1 MESDHPPS
9 IFIIWCIAHQALF
22 KAPQREDLVGRRIVP
37 KQAFRIAAD
46 ILGQFRVA
54 RELSQERFGLDC
66 RGCTN
71 LHTVPVQPDTLNR
84 KGLNGLLAE

>member
-54 RELSQERFGLDC
+54 RELSQERFGLDDAA
-66 RGCTN
+66 GSF
-71 LHTVPVQPDTLNR
+71 VR
-84 KGLNGLLAE
+84 KGQCGYLLIQSTTSADA

>member
-46 ILGQFRVA
+46 ILGQFSVA
-54 RELSQERFGLDC
+54 RELSQEFFGLDDAA
-66 RGCTN
+66 GSFAG
-71 LHTVPVQPDTLNR
+71 
-84 KGLNGLLAE
+84 KGQCGYLLIQSTTSADA

>member
-54 RELSQERFGLDC
+54 RELSQELFGFD
-66 RGCTN
+66 
-71 LHTVPVQPDTLNR
+71 DTAGSFAG
-84 KGLNGLLAE
+84 KGQCGYLLIQSTTSADA